1 MNSDSGNPPQEHV
14 PNGDRNS
21 EAAESEVA
29 AREGATSADFT
40 SEETPV
46 EVGQEELAPG
56 KAEPIAVRHAPV
68 LGNHKSEVDDTET
81 NDDGNVPGEP
91 RQKGIFRETFTV
103 VVTALVLSVLVRTF
117 LVQAFY
123 VPSGSMENTLMT
135 NDRIV
140 VSKISTRLTGVNRQN
155 VVVFHDPSTWLGDIP
170 QPNPYNTVVGRVLQ
184 VVGIVPANSGNDLV
198 KRVIGV
204 GGDTVECCDAA
215 GHIIVNGKPLL
226 NETYIK
232 PGSRTDQVKFKVLVP
247 EGSVFVMGDNRG
259 NSQDSR
265 FHLNLHQGMVPLKDV
280 VGRVVVKIWPFDR
293 IGGIER

>member
-1 MNSDSGNPPQEHV
+1 MNSDSGNPPQE
-14 PNGDRNS
+14 PALGDHGHS
-21 EAAESEVA
+21 
-29 AREGATSADFT
+29 D
-40 SEETPV
+40 
-46 EVGQEELAPG
+46 QAPI
-56 KAEPIAVRHAPV
+56 KAEPIEVRHAES
-68 LGNHKSEVDDTET
+68 GAKHETENGDAADANSETDDQEYVH
-81 NDDGNVPGEP
+81 DEP
-91 RQKGIFRETFTV
+91 KQKGIFRETFTV

-140 VSKISTRLTGVNRQN
+140 VSKISTRFTGVNRQN
-155 VVVFHDPSTWLGDIP
+155 VVVFHDPNTWLGDIP
-170 QPNPYNTVVGRVLQ
+170 QPNPYNTVIGRVLQ
-184 VVGIVPANSGNDLV
+184 AVGIVPANSGNDLV

-226 NETYIK
+226 NETYVK

-265 FHLNLHQGMVPLKDV
+265 FHLNLNHGMVPLKDI